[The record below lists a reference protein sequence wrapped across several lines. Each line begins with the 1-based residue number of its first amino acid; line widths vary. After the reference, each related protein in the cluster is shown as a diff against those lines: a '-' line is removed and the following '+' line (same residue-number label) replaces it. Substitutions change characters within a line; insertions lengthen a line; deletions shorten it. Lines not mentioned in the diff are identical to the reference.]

1 MCADWELTQL
11 LQPSLTFAA
20 PAHRRQVANQHGYW
34 TAAVDVCGEPFQAF
48 FESREAATDALE
60 VATVDRGA
68 AAADARVTVETARE
82 RKKGETRRA
91 RERSPPA
98 QRRASLGQLADIAA
112 LLPGLHSL
120 AAAAAM

>member
-1 MCADWELTQL
+1 M
-11 LQPSLTFAA
+11 
-20 PAHRRQVANQHGYW
+20 
-34 TAAVDVCGEPFQAF
+34 DVCGEPFQAF